1 MAKPLFPEVTV
12 NGQVIAQEDIAQE
25 AQNHQAPKGKPGWAW
40 QAGARALVIRHLIL
54 EEARKMGLSPA
65 PSEVAPGKFET
76 EDEALVRQVL
86 EIRVEPEDV
95 TEDAIKRAF
104 DTHGDQFRAPSLY
117 EAAHILLAVRPDDPS
132 AHMEAKL
139 RASEILKLALENPK
153 RFDTL
158 ARENSDC
165 SSKDNGG
172 VLGQLS
178 SGDTVP
184 EFDAALAT
192 IKQGAVHPELVE
204 TQFGFHIIRL
214 DARAEGAP
222 LPFDSV
228 KQTISDAMERAA
240 WAQAAQRFTAELVN
254 TAEITGVRFSAPAE
268 KAPAA

>member
-1 MAKPLFPEVTV
+1 MAKPLFPEVIV
-12 NGQVIAQEDIAQE
+12 NGHVITQDDIAQE

-54 EEARKMGLSPA
+54 EEARKSGLTPT
-65 PSEVAPGKFET
+65 PHEVATGKFET

-86 EIRVEPEDV
+86 EERVEPEEV
-95 TEDAIKRAF
+95 TEEAIKAAF
-104 DTHGDQFRAPSLY
+104 ESHGKHFRSPSLY
-117 EAAHILLAVRPDDPS
+117 EAAHILFAIRPGEENARD
-132 AHMEAKL
+132 EAQKK
-139 RASEILKLALENPK
+139 ADEVLKLACENPK

-192 IKQGAVHPELVE
+192 IELGKVHPELVE

-222 LPFDSV
+222 LPFDTA
-228 KQTISDAMERAA
+228 KPTIHEAMERAA
-240 WAQAAQRFTAELVN
+240 WAQAAQRLTADLVN
-254 TAEITGVRFSAPAE
+254 SADITGVRFSAATH